1 MNLKTLSAAVALAV
15 VPLALSQ
22 LSAAP
27 LVGPGGPTSVSIPMT
42 TLAAKKEKESK
53 PHKAHKARAHHRMR
67 HHAHHKG
74 KRVHSKGPGR
84 CGTHMYYSRKHGHCM
99 DARKK

>member
-1 MNLKTLSAAVALAV
+1 MNLKTLSAAVAFAV
-15 VPLALSQ
+15 APLALSQ

-27 LVGPGGPTSVSIPMT
+27 LVGPGGPPGASMPT
-42 TLAAKKEKESK
+42 TILAAEKKEGK
-53 PHKAHKARAHHRMR
+53 PHKAHKARAHHHMR